1 MLLAC
6 SLGVFAITQQG
17 ILPKLGLQQ
26 QLVEA
31 EGLLRA
37 GWGRSGGGRGSG
49 PEAVTLSHCTPR
61 APWRLHVHEGCRGR
75 GGERRGRT
83 VERGEGFMRAEL
95 GQNYLCQ

>member
-37 GWGRSGGGRGSG
+37 GWGRSGGGGGGQGQR
-49 PEAVTLSHCTPR
+49 PSHCHT
-61 APWRLHVHEGCRGR
+61 APHVPHGGCMSMKDAGAGGGR
-75 GGERRGRT
+75 GGG
-83 VERGEGFMRAEL
+83 GLWKEGKGL
-95 GQNYLCQ
+95 